1 MESLDFLY
9 WSLGGAVILLAILI
23 AVAIFHLIRIL
34 KDVADTTS
42 SVKDTANVVNENIA
56 KISTRV
62 HEVTEHISDYVVRP
76 IGMVGQVM
84 EILKPFLSLIGK
96 DKKKKRQDDFYEED
110 DDSEEEYYEPYEDEV
125 EIKSRRKKPSRQKR
139 RF

>member
-9 WSLGGAVILLAILI
+9 WSLGGAVILLAIFI
-23 AVAIFHLIRIL
+23 VVAIYHLIRIL

-42 SVKDTANVVNENIA
+42 SVKETANVVNENIA

-84 EILKPFLSLIGK
+84 EVLKPFLSMLGK
-96 DKKKKRQDDFYEED
+96 NKKKKKQQEWYDEEED
-110 DDSEEEYYEPYEDEV
+110 FDEEYYEPFDEEI
-125 EIKSRRKKPSRQKR
+125 EIKPKGRKPRRRK
-139 RF
+139 